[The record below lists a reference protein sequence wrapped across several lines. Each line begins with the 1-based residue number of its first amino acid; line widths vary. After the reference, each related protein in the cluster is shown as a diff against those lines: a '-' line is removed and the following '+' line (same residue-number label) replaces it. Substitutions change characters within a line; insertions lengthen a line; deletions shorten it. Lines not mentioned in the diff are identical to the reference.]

1 MREALQLHTSVV
13 ERGQTV
19 RSLVNTITCRYA
31 TLASLQSNPCV
42 RLYACM
48 LPTEP
53 KESIVHRNFILAFT
67 HLCWFWF
74 KKKTNG
80 EFKKLAEILNCQFGS
95 IQYAFYSLIWYNRQ
109 LSFKILKRVGLM
121 IVLDLLRKCW
131 QTW

>member
-42 RLYACM
+42 RVYACM